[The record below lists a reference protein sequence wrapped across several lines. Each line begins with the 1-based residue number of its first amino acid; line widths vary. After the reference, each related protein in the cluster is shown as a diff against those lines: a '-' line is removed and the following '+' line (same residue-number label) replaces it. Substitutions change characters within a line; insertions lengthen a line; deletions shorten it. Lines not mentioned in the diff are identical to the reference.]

1 MHFAIVIGRYF
12 IWHYGRAIS
21 DLTRIYRN
29 LIAFIFNF
37 FSVSI
42 LVNSYFAP
50 WRRLSEDYP
59 AKSVDLF
66 NYFSTFLVN
75 IIMRL
80 VGIFMRTVII
90 VLGIAVT
97 LLVILSYPIILL
109 FWIVLPFAVI
119 IIFFIGFG
127 LFFK

>member
-1 MHFAIVIGRYF
+1 MRFATVLGHYF

-29 LIAFIFNF
+29 LIAFTFNF

-50 WRRLSEDYP
+50 WRRMGEDYP
-59 AKSVDLF
+59 GHSVDPF
-66 NYFSTFLVN
+66 DYFSTFLVN

-80 VGIFMRTVII
+80 VGIFMRTIVI
-90 VLGIAVT
+90 VLGMAVT
-97 LLVILSYPIILL
+97 LLAILSYPIVLL
-109 FWIVLPFAVI
+109 FWIILPFVVI
-119 IIFFIGFG
+119 VIFFIGFS